1 LIPFAYNLEKD
12 GNTRRMVEKKLHIK
26 NKWQDV
32 SYCELNY
39 CANMSRQILKVVREK
54 SYQVEDRNIGFGF
67 IFFNGACNNLLK
79 RMFKGNFKK
88 MKQDQIKLDNH

>member
-1 LIPFAYNLEKD
+1 
-12 GNTRRMVEKKLHIK
+12 
-26 NKWQDV
+26 
-32 SYCELNY
+32 
-39 CANMSRQILKVVREK
+39 MSRQILKVVREK

-88 MKQDQIKLDNH
+88 MKHNQIKLDNH